1 MPPGNFVIS
10 FITELEALSYPYITE
25 RDERNI
31 KNLLG
36 EILIVDINKE
46 IKDYTIDLR
55 KRYKLKLPDAIVA
68 ATAIYL
74 KADLITNDKEFSRV
88 EEVKSRS
95 IPIKKT

>member
-1 MPPGNFVIS
+1 MIS
-10 FITELEALSYPYITE
+10 FITELEVLSYPYITE
-25 RDERNI
+25 RDEKNI
-31 KNLLG
+31 ENLLG

-55 KRYKLKLPDAIVA
+55 KRYKLKLPDTIVA

-74 KADLITNDKEFSRV
+74 KAYLITNDKEFLRV